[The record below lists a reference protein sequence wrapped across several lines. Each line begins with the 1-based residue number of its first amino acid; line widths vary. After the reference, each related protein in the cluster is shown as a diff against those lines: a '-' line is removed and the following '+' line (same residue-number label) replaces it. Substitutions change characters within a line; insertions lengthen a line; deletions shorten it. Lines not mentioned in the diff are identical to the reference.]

1 MYIHR
6 LNET

>member
-6 LNET
+6 